1 VDKIVILK
9 HSDKMAYALNW

>member
-9 HSDKMAYALNW
+9 HNGGALKW